1 MYNNYYS
8 KKVHKAV
15 NSRKI
20 LENMEE
26 GGEEKKRGKGTQRL
40 HFLAFCGKLQPCWLL
55 QTLNNFC
62 YNEKCHHKLPDKN
75 EEKRNS
81 YSFPFHLYT
90 GPTVV
95 FTWCQRVNSLTE
107 SLIAI
112 VEKHAVI
119 LARGLFPCSLR
130 KHNTQIVILT
140 LSIGTTL
147 TRLLHSRGVKIRFIT
162 CSHPSSFWLRINDY
176 GLRISRWSGE
186 GIS

>member
-8 KKVHKAV
+8 EKAHKAV

-26 GGEEKKRGKGTQRL
+26 GGEEQKRGKGTQRL

-81 YSFPFHLYT
+81 YSSVLFLPGAKGLTHS
-90 GPTVV
+90 
-95 FTWCQRVNSLTE
+95 QNHSL
-107 SLIAI
+107 
-112 VEKHAVI
+112 
-119 LARGLFPCSLR
+119 P
-130 KHNTQIVILT
+130 
-140 LSIGTTL
+140 LS
-147 TRLLHSRGVKIRFIT
+147 KNM
-162 CSHPSSFWLRINDY
+162 P
-176 GLRISRWSGE
+176 
-186 GIS
+186 

>member
-1 MYNNYYS
+1 MS
-8 KKVHKAV
+8 KKK
-15 NSRKI
+15 
-20 LENMEE
+20 
-26 GGEEKKRGKGTQRL
+26 GKGTQRL

-81 YSFPFHLYT
+81 YSSSFSPLYRT
-90 GPTVV
+90 QSY
-95 FTWCQRVNSLTE
+95 FSWCQRENSLTE

-119 LARGLFPCSLR
+119 LARGLFPCSLK

-162 CSHPSSFWLRINDY
+162 CSHPSSF
-176 GLRISRWSGE
+176 
-186 GIS
+186 